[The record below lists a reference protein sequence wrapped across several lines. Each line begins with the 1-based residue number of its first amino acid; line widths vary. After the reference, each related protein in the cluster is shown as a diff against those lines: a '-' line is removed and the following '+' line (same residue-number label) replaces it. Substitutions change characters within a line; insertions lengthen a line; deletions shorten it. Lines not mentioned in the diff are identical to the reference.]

1 MGTSFLPQQRGVGI
15 YLRNLAAEYEEK
27 NTPSLNHGVEKKNRN
42 AINSGKR
49 LAISVIS
56 ERPTGG
62 FTTGSSGC
70 PRR

>member
-1 MGTSFLPQQRGVGI
+1 MGTSFLPQQMGAGI
-15 YLRNLAAEYEEK
+15 YLRNLVAEYEEK
-27 NTPSLNHGVEKKNRN
+27 IHLPLTTALRRKNRN